1 MAGPVISI
9 HSTQSLGQGQGGGK
23 DIKTTVNALS
33 ICEHLPLIA
42 EQAQLLAVIRSMT
55 SKEGNHN
62 RARYLVHT
70 GYAPQGSMKHPGLG
84 ALSPV
89 IL

>member
-9 HSTQSLGQGQGGGK
+9 HSTQSLGQGQGGGGK

-42 EQAQLLAVIRSMT
+42 EQPQHLAVILERGQS
-55 SKEGNHN
+55 
-62 RARYLVHT
+62 
-70 GYAPQGSMKHPGLG
+70 
-84 ALSPV
+84 
-89 IL
+89 